1 MEQER
6 YDRMKRRVSSV
17 RQENQ
22 SLRFKLTACL
32 IGMVGL
38 FVVSVVSIATLVVDN
53 YSLRNDLT
61 VASEKYDTLMAD
73 NQSLIAENQSLSS
86 TYNDAVLILS
96 DVSQIA
102 YQLDQQNRT
111 LNDDLNDALEK
122 IKQYESREKLFDS
135 YEWALFREDGSRTD
149 ISYNDIITLE
159 ELVDEKDLSDDTVDL
174 VLAMAMTES
183 NGNANA
189 RNISSSAVGLG
200 QFLSGTGRFVYTSL
214 MGNDVY
220 NHQETESDSETN
232 LEMMV
237 YYLEYLDVKNNHN
250 IERVISCYRGI
261 ESPSYKYKINS
272 YLAKNDLSLATID
285 ISTK

>member
-32 IGMVGL
+32 FGMVGL

-220 NHQETESDSETN
+220 NHQETASNSETN

-261 ESPSYKYKINS
+261 ESPTYKYKINS

>member
-122 IKQYESREKLFDS
+122 IKQYESREELFDS
-135 YEWALFREDGSRTD
+135 YEWALFRENGSRTD
-149 ISYNDIITLE
+149 ISYNDIVTLE

-189 RNISSSAVGLG
+189 RNVSSSAVGLG

-214 MGNDVY
+214 MGNNVY
-220 NHQETESDSETN
+220 NHQETASDSETN

>member
-73 NQSLIAENQSLSS
+73 NQSLIAENQSLSN
-86 TYNDAVLILS
+86 TYNDTVLILS
-96 DVSQIA
+96 DVSEIA

-122 IKQYESREKLFDS
+122 IKQYESREELFDS
-135 YEWALFREDGSRTD
+135 YEWALFRENGSRTD
-149 ISYNDIITLE
+149 ITYNDIITLE

-189 RNISSSAVGLG
+189 RNVSSSAVGLG

-220 NHQETESDSETN
+220 NHQETASDSETN

-237 YYLEYLDVKNNHN
+237 YYLEYLDVENNHN

-261 ESPSYKYKINS
+261 ESPNYKYKINS

>member
-53 YSLRNDLT
+53 YSLRNDLA

-149 ISYNDIITLE
+149 ISYNDIVTLE

-220 NHQETESDSETN
+220 NHQETASNSETN

>member
-149 ISYNDIITLE
+149 ISYNDIVTLE
-159 ELVDEKDLSDDTVDL
+159 ELVDEKDLSNNTVDL

-220 NHQETESDSETN
+220 NHQKTASDSETN

>member
-122 IKQYESREKLFDS
+122 IKQYESREELFDS
-135 YEWALFREDGSRTD
+135 YEWALFREDESRTD
-149 ISYNDIITLE
+149 ISYNDIITLD

-220 NHQETESDSETN
+220 NHQETASDSETN

>member
-96 DVSQIA
+96 DVSEIA

-122 IKQYESREKLFDS
+122 IKQYESREELFDS
-135 YEWALFREDGSRTD
+135 YEWALFRENGSRTD
-149 ISYNDIITLE
+149 IGYNDIVTLE

-214 MGNDVY
+214 MGNNAY
-220 NHQETESDSETN
+220 NHQETASDSETN

-237 YYLEYLDVKNNHN
+237 YYLEYLDIKNNHN

>member
-73 NQSLIAENQSLSS
+73 NQSLIDENQSLSS

-96 DVSQIA
+96 DVSEIA

-122 IKQYESREKLFDS
+122 IKQYESREELFDS
-135 YEWALFREDGSRTD
+135 YEWALFRENGSRTD
-149 ISYNDIITLE
+149 ISYNDIVTLE

-220 NHQETESDSETN
+220 NHQETASDSETN

>member
-32 IGMVGL
+32 IAMVGL

-96 DVSQIA
+96 DVSEIA
-102 YQLDQQNRT
+102 YQLDKQNRS

-122 IKQYESREKLFDS
+122 IKQYESREELFDS
-135 YEWALFREDGSRTD
+135 YEWALFRKDGSRTD
-149 ISYNDIITLE
+149 ISYNDIVTLE

-220 NHQETESDSETN
+220 NHQETASDSETN

>member
-53 YSLRNDLT
+53 YSLHNDLK
-61 VASEKYDTLMAD
+61 VASETYDTLMAD

-135 YEWALFREDGSRTD
+135 YEWALFRKDGSRTD
-149 ISYNDIITLE
+149 ISYNDIVTLE

-220 NHQETESDSETN
+220 NHQETASDSETN

>member
-96 DVSQIA
+96 DVSEIA

-122 IKQYESREKLFDS
+122 IKQYESREELFDS
-135 YEWALFREDGSRTD
+135 YEWALFRKDGSRTD
-149 ISYNDIITLE
+149 ISYNDIVTLE

-214 MGNDVY
+214 MGNNAY
-220 NHQETESDSETN
+220 NHQETASDSETN

-237 YYLEYLDVKNNHN
+237 YYLEYLDIKNNHN

>member
-73 NQSLIAENQSLSS
+73 NQSLIAENQSLSN

-122 IKQYESREKLFDS
+122 IKQYESREELFDS
-135 YEWALFREDGSRTD
+135 YEWALFRKDGSRTD
-149 ISYNDIITLE
+149 ISYNDIVTLE
-159 ELVDEKDLSDDTVDL
+159 ELVDEKDLSDDTIDL

-220 NHQETESDSETN
+220 NHQETASDSETN

-237 YYLEYLDVKNNHN
+237 YYLEYLDVKNAGN

>member
-73 NQSLIAENQSLSS
+73 NQSLIAENQLLSS

-96 DVSQIA
+96 DVSEIA
-102 YQLDQQNRT
+102 YQLDRQNRT

-122 IKQYESREKLFDS
+122 IKQYESREELFDS
-135 YEWALFREDGSRTD
+135 YEWALFRKDGYRTD
-149 ISYNDIITLE
+149 ISYNDIVTLE

-220 NHQETESDSETN
+220 NHQETASDSETN

-285 ISTK
+285 ISIK

>member
-220 NHQETESDSETN
+220 NHQETASDSETN

>member
-1 MEQER
+1 
-6 YDRMKRRVSSV
+6 MKRRVSSV

-122 IKQYESREKLFDS
+122 IKQYESREELFDS
-135 YEWALFREDGSRTD
+135 YEWALFREDESRTD

-189 RNISSSAVGLG
+189 RNVSSSAVGLG

-220 NHQETESDSETN
+220 NHQETASDSETN

-237 YYLEYLDVKNNHN
+237 YYLEYLDLKNNHN

>member
-22 SLRFKLTACL
+22 SLRFKLTTCL

-122 IKQYESREKLFDS
+122 IKQYESREELFDS
-135 YEWALFREDGSRTD
+135 YEWALFREDESRTD

-220 NHQETESDSETN
+220 NHQETASDSETN

-261 ESPSYKYKINS
+261 ESPNYKYKINS

>member
-61 VASEKYDTLMAD
+61 VASEKYDILMAD
-73 NQSLIAENQSLSS
+73 NQSLIAENQSLSN

-122 IKQYESREKLFDS
+122 IKQYESREELFDS
-135 YEWALFREDGSRTD
+135 YEWALFRKDGSRTD
-149 ISYNDIITLE
+149 ISYNDIVTLE

-214 MGNDVY
+214 MGNNVY
-220 NHQETESDSETN
+220 NHQETASDSETN

-237 YYLEYLDVKNNHN
+237 YYLEYLDIKNNHN

>member
-32 IGMVGL
+32 ISMVGL

-73 NQSLIAENQSLSS
+73 NQSLIAENQSLSN

-96 DVSQIA
+96 DVSEIA

-122 IKQYESREKLFDS
+122 IKQYESREELFDS
-135 YEWALFREDGSRTD
+135 YEWALFRENGSRTD
-149 ISYNDIITLE
+149 IGYNDIVTLE

-189 RNISSSAVGLG
+189 RNVSSSAVGLG

-220 NHQETESDSETN
+220 NHQETASDSETN

-261 ESPSYKYKINS
+261 ESPNYKYKINS

>member
-96 DVSQIA
+96 DVSEIA

-111 LNDDLNDALEK
+111 LNNDLNDALEK
-122 IKQYESREKLFDS
+122 IKQYESREELFDS
-135 YEWALFREDGSRTD
+135 YEWALFRKDGSRTD
-149 ISYNDIITLE
+149 ISYNDIVTLE

-189 RNISSSAVGLG
+189 RNVSSSAVGLG

-220 NHQETESDSETN
+220 NHQETASNSETN

>member
-32 IGMVGL
+32 IAMVGL

-149 ISYNDIITLE
+149 ISYNDIVTLE

-220 NHQETESDSETN
+220 NHQETASDSETN

-237 YYLEYLDVKNNHN
+237 YYLEYLDIKNNHN

>member
-32 IGMVGL
+32 IAMVGL

-61 VASEKYDTLMAD
+61 VASEKYDSLMAD

-96 DVSQIA
+96 DVSEIA

-122 IKQYESREKLFDS
+122 IKQYESREELFDS
-135 YEWALFREDGSRTD
+135 YEWALFRKDGSRTD
-149 ISYNDIITLE
+149 ISYNDIVTLE

-220 NHQETESDSETN
+220 NHHETASDSETN

>member
-61 VASEKYDTLMAD
+61 IASEKYDTLMAD

-96 DVSQIA
+96 DVSEIA

-122 IKQYESREKLFDS
+122 IKQYESREELFDS
-135 YEWALFREDGSRTD
+135 YEWALFRKDGSRTD
-149 ISYNDIITLE
+149 ISYNDIVTLE

-220 NHQETESDSETN
+220 NHQETASDSETN

>member
-189 RNISSSAVGLG
+189 RNVSSSAVGLG

-220 NHQETESDSETN
+220 NHQETASDSETN

-285 ISTK
+285 ISTR

>member
-214 MGNDVY
+214 MGNNVY
-220 NHQETESDSETN
+220 NHQETASDSETN

-285 ISTK
+285 ISTR

>member
-73 NQSLIAENQSLSS
+73 NQSLIAENQSLSN

-96 DVSQIA
+96 DVSEIA

-122 IKQYESREKLFDS
+122 IKQYESREELFDS
-135 YEWALFREDGSRTD
+135 YEWALFRENGSRTD

-189 RNISSSAVGLG
+189 RNVSSSAVGLG

-220 NHQETESDSETN
+220 NHQEAASDSETN

-237 YYLEYLDVKNNHN
+237 YYLEYLDVENNHN

-261 ESPSYKYKINS
+261 ESPNYKYKINS

>member
-122 IKQYESREKLFDS
+122 IKQYESREELFDS
-135 YEWALFREDGSRTD
+135 YEWALFREDESRTD

-189 RNISSSAVGLG
+189 RNVSSSAVGLG

-220 NHQETESDSETN
+220 NHQETASDSETN

-237 YYLEYLDVKNNHN
+237 YYLESLDIKNNHN

>member
-1 MEQER
+1 
-6 YDRMKRRVSSV
+6 
-17 RQENQ
+17 
-22 SLRFKLTACL
+22 
-32 IGMVGL
+32 
-38 FVVSVVSIATLVVDN
+38 
-53 YSLRNDLT
+53 
-61 VASEKYDTLMAD
+61 MAD
-73 NQSLIAENQSLSS
+73 EQSLIDEKQSLSS

-96 DVSQIA
+96 DVSEIA

-122 IKQYESREKLFDS
+122 IKQYESREELFDS
-135 YEWALFREDGSRTD
+135 YEWALFRKDGSRTD
-149 ISYNDIITLE
+149 ISYNDIVTLE
-159 ELVDEKDLSDDTVDL
+159 ELVDEKDLSDNTVDL

-220 NHQETESDSETN
+220 NHQETASNSETN

>member
-149 ISYNDIITLE
+149 ISYNDIVTLE

-189 RNISSSAVGLG
+189 RNVSSSAVGLG

-220 NHQETESDSETN
+220 NHQETASDSETN

>member
-53 YSLRNDLT
+53 YSLRNDLA

-122 IKQYESREKLFDS
+122 IKQYESREELFDS
-135 YEWALFREDGSRTD
+135 YEWALFRKDGSRTD
-149 ISYNDIITLE
+149 ISYNDIVTLE

-220 NHQETESDSETN
+220 NHQETASDSETN

>member
-102 YQLDQQNRT
+102 YQLDQQNRI

-122 IKQYESREKLFDS
+122 IKQYESREELFDS

-149 ISYNDIITLE
+149 ISYNDIITLD

-220 NHQETESDSETN
+220 NHQETASDSETN

-237 YYLEYLDVKNNHN
+237 YYLEYLDVKNSGN

-272 YLAKNDLSLATID
+272 YLAKNDLSLATIN

>member
-111 LNDDLNDALEK
+111 LNDNLNDALEK

-189 RNISSSAVGLG
+189 RNVSSSAVGLG

-220 NHQETESDSETN
+220 NHQETASNSETN

>member
-159 ELVDEKDLSDDTVDL
+159 ELVDEKDLSDDTIDL

-189 RNISSSAVGLG
+189 RNVSSSAVGLG

-220 NHQETESDSETN
+220 NHQETASDSETN

-237 YYLEYLDVKNNHN
+237 YYLEYLDVKNSGN

>member
-96 DVSQIA
+96 DVSEIA

-122 IKQYESREKLFDS
+122 IKQYESREELFDS
-135 YEWALFREDGSRTD
+135 YEWALFRENGSRTD
-149 ISYNDIITLE
+149 IGYNDIVTLE

-189 RNISSSAVGLG
+189 RNVSSSAVGLG

-220 NHQETESDSETN
+220 NHQETATDSETN

>member
-32 IGMVGL
+32 IAMVGL

-122 IKQYESREKLFDS
+122 IKQYESREELFDS

-149 ISYNDIITLE
+149 ISYNDIITLD
-159 ELVDEKDLSDDTVDL
+159 ELVDEKDLSDDTIDL

-220 NHQETESDSETN
+220 NHQETASDSETN

-237 YYLEYLDVKNNHN
+237 YYLEYLDVKNSGN

>member
-73 NQSLIAENQSLSS
+73 NQSLIDENQSLSS

-96 DVSQIA
+96 DVSEIA

-122 IKQYESREKLFDS
+122 IKQYESREELFDS
-135 YEWALFREDGSRTD
+135 YEWALFRKDGSRTD
-149 ISYNDIITLE
+149 ISYNDIVTLE
-159 ELVDEKDLSDDTVDL
+159 ELVDEKDLSDNTVDL

-220 NHQETESDSETN
+220 NHQETASDSETN

>member
-73 NQSLIAENQSLSS
+73 NQSLIDENQSLSS

-122 IKQYESREKLFDS
+122 IKQYESREELFDS
-135 YEWALFREDGSRTD
+135 YEWALFRKDGSRTD
-149 ISYNDIITLE
+149 ISYNDIVTLE
-159 ELVDEKDLSDDTVDL
+159 ELVDEKDLSNDTVDL

-220 NHQETESDSETN
+220 NHQETASNSETN

>member
-122 IKQYESREKLFDS
+122 IKQYESREELFDS

-149 ISYNDIITLE
+149 ISYNDIITLD

-220 NHQETESDSETN
+220 NHQETASDSETN

-237 YYLEYLDVKNNHN
+237 YYLEYLDVKNSGN

>member
-220 NHQETESDSETN
+220 NHQETASDSETN

-261 ESPSYKYKINS
+261 ESPGYKYKINS

>member
-73 NQSLIAENQSLSS
+73 NQSLIAENQSLSN

-122 IKQYESREKLFDS
+122 IKQYESREELFDS
-135 YEWALFREDGSRTD
+135 YEWALFRENGSRTD
-149 ISYNDIITLE
+149 IGYNDIVTLE

-214 MGNDVY
+214 MGNNVY
-220 NHQETESDSETN
+220 NHQETASDSETN